1 MVTYPDTIGVPLAV
15 IISLGAAAII
25 GVGNGLI
32 VSYLGISAFIATL
45 ADRIDNARRDAQR
58 HQDAAEKVKSELR
71 SLLMSHLSLIER
83 AVPTPVAVASDTA
96 VLPSQP
102 PLIVAEVDETDELP
116 INGKTTHRIVE

>member
-1 MVTYPDTIGVPLAV
+1 
-15 IISLGAAAII
+15 
-25 GVGNGLI
+25 
-32 VSYLGISAFIATL
+32 
-45 ADRIDNARRDAQR
+45 
-58 HQDAAEKVKSELR
+58 VKSELR